1 MADYYLSTKDL
12 AVGYGGKPLIRG
24 ISIGINKGEVV
35 TLIGPNGAGKSTIL
49 KSIAR
54 QLETVAGTVSL
65 DGRDL
70 QRMSCRSLAGRMAVV
85 LTERIRPELMTCR
98 EVAETG
104 RYPYT
109 GNFGILSSGDHR
121 KAEEALQSVHAE
133 EFADRDFSAVSDGQR
148 QRILLARA
156 LCQEPEIIILD
167 EPTSFLDIRY
177 KLEFLAILRD
187 MAEKRGITV
196 IMSLHEIELAEK
208 VSDSIL
214 CVSGETISHYG
225 KPEEI
230 FREDI
235 IEELYGIRSGSF
247 DPLLGSLEMPKLEG
261 RPEVFVISSSGSG
274 IPVYRCLQKRNI
286 PFSAGIL
293 YTNDLDF
300 RVARVLASAVISEAP
315 FRKISEETYQKALR
329 EMKQCRSVVNAGFE
343 SGPENLCLNNLLA
356 EAEKAGILKERR
368 NIYE

>member
-1 MADYYLSTKDL
+1 MADYYLNTGDL
-12 AVGYGGKPLIRG
+12 AVGYQGKPLIRN
-24 ISIGINKGEVV
+24 INIGICKGDVV

-54 QLETVAGTVSL
+54 QLETVAGTVCI

-70 QRMSCRSLAGRMAVV
+70 HRMTYKEFARRMAVV
-85 LTERIRPELMTCR
+85 LTDRVRPELMTCR
-98 EVAETG
+98 DIVETG

-109 GNFGILSSGDHR
+109 GNMGILGDADRR
-121 KAEEALQSVHAE
+121 KAEDALQSVRAE
-133 EFADRDFSAVSDGQR
+133 EFADRDFSEISDGQR

-156 LCQEPEIIILD
+156 LCQEPEIIVLD

-177 KLEFLAILRD
+177 KLELLSILRD
-187 MAEKRGITV
+187 MAKKKGITV

-208 VSDSIL
+208 VSDRIL

-225 KPEEI
+225 DPQEI

-235 IEELYGIRSGSF
+235 INELYGIRNGSF
-247 DPLLGSLEMPKLEG
+247 DPLLGSMEMPRPEG
-261 RPEVFVISSSGSG
+261 SPEVFVISSSGRG
-274 IPVYRCLQKRNI
+274 IPVYRLLQKKGI

-300 RVARVLASAVISEAP
+300 RVACSLACSVISEKP
-315 FRKISEETYQKALR
+315 FGEISEETYRKAVL
-329 EMKQCRSVVNAGFE
+329 EMERCRSVVNAGFE
-343 SGPENLCLNNLLA
+343 TGPENRRLNNLLA
-356 EAEKAGILKERR
+356 EAEKTGKLKERDS
-368 NIYE
+368 I

>member
-1 MADYYLSTKDL
+1 MADYYLNTRNL
-12 AVGYGGKPLIRG
+12 AVGYQGKPLIRD
-24 ISIGINKGEVV
+24 ISIEISKGDVV

-54 QLETVAGTVSL
+54 QLETVAGTVSI
-65 DGRDL
+65 DGREL
-70 QRMSCRSLAGRMAVV
+70 HQMTYRELAMRMAVV

-98 EVAETG
+98 DIVETG

-109 GNFGILSSGDHR
+109 GNMGILSDADHR

-133 EFADRDFSAVSDGQR
+133 NFADRDFSAISDGQR

-156 LCQEPEIIILD
+156 LCQEPEIIVLD

-177 KLEFLAILRD
+177 KLELLSILRD
-187 MAEKRGITV
+187 MAKKRGITV

-208 VSDSIL
+208 VSDRIL

-225 KPEEI
+225 DPQEI

-235 IEELYGIRSGSF
+235 INELYGIQNGSF
-247 DPLLGSLEMPKLEG
+247 DPLLGSTEMP
-261 RPEVFVISSSGSG
+261 RPEGSPEFFVISSSGRG
-274 IPVYRCLQKRNI
+274 IPVYRLLQKKGI

-300 RVARVLASAVISEAP
+300 RVARVLASRVVSETP
-315 FRKISEETYQKALR
+315 FRKISEDVYQKAVR
-329 EMKQCRSVVNAGFE
+329 EMRQCRYTINAGFE
-343 SGPENLCLNNLLA
+343 TGPENSRLTDLLS
-356 EAEKAGILKERR
+356 EAEKAGILKERD
-368 NIYE
+368 EL